1 MPRTKLVLKL
11 IESEKKRKATY
22 KNRRD
27 GLVQKVSQFATLCGV
42 DAFVICL
49 GPAAAGGEVTT
60 WPPDRRAVLELIARL
75 RALPPE
81 KIRQVQN
88 TPTLL
93 REDLAKQQRAL
104 LKVRQCGADEVLAP
118 WDCRFDELS
127 LDGLNALHDKLADA
141 LERTQRRMAALH
153 GHVNDNASA
162 STTALA
168 VLAPAPHALALPENT
183 FVDFP
188 FGMFNAGP
196 VGSHYYYPPHDTQP
210 QSVSSQPP
218 CLSYQIPPP
227 CLPYQMPPLPFPAPP
242 DLGTTAPSFMDS
254 NPYATNAMHCGAT
267 AAPVFFDDHEL
278 SQSQSQSFAI
288 ATVSA
293 GYDDYY
299 YGAHGFSYTSGPAG
313 YDLEPGTTS
322 SDVWPSN
329 AFSNPT
335 DGVSFQLQ
343 NDMKGLLPGS
353 SRGSGSLQG
362 GFQV

>member
-104 LKVRQCGADEVLAP
+104 LKVRQCGADDVLAP

-127 LDGLNALHDKLADA
+127 LDGLNALHDKLAEA
-141 LERTQRRMAALH
+141 LERTQRRMAALRGHGH

-162 STTALA
+162 STPALA
-168 VLAPAPHALALPENT
+168 VPAPAPHALALPENA

-188 FGMFNAGP
+188 FGLFNTGP
-196 VGSHYYYPPHDTQP
+196 VGSHYYYPPHDTLQP
-210 QSVSSQPP
+210 QPVPSQ
-218 CLSYQIPPP
+218 PP
-227 CLPYQMPPLPFPAPP
+227 CLPYQIPPPFLPYQMPPPPLPAPP

-254 NPYATNAMHCGAT
+254 NPYATNAMHGGAT
-267 AAPVFFDDHEL
+267 TAPAFFDDHG
-278 SQSQSQSFAI
+278 QSFAT
-288 ATVSA
+288 AGA

-299 YGAHGFSYTSGPAG
+299 YGHGFSYSSGPW
-313 YDLEPGTTS
+313 YDLEPRTTS

-329 AFSNPT
+329 ALSNPM

-353 SRGSGSLQG
+353 GSGSGSLQG